1 MAKKNVIVD
10 HRNVTE
16 EILESIMHTYPYGY
30 DDSDLIKYVNAK
42 GETVAA
48 LEVDTGDVRYLIKI
62 GVEMDKKI
70 IAFSSDSEDKED
82 KIEENMDIDVP
93 DDGDLD

>member
-1 MAKKNVIVD
+1 MSKKNVIVD

-16 EILESIMHTYPYGY
+16 EILESILHTYPYGY
-30 DDSDLIKYVNAK
+30 DDADLIKYVNSK

-48 LEVDTGDVRYLIKI
+48 LEVDTGDVRYLVKI

-70 IAFSSDSEDKED
+70 VAFSNDDDDDSDVEDDDMDLEVPD
-82 KIEENMDIDVP
+82 GDID
-93 DDGDLD
+93 

>member
-1 MAKKNVIVD
+1 MSKKNVIVD

-16 EILESIMHTYPYGY
+16 EILESILHTYPYGY
-30 DDSDLIKYVNAK
+30 DDSDLIKYVNSK

-48 LEVDTGDVRYLIKI
+48 LEVDTGDVRYLVKI

-70 IAFSSDSEDKED
+70 VAFSNDDDDDSDVEDDDMDLEVPD
-82 KIEENMDIDVP
+82 GDID
-93 DDGDLD
+93 